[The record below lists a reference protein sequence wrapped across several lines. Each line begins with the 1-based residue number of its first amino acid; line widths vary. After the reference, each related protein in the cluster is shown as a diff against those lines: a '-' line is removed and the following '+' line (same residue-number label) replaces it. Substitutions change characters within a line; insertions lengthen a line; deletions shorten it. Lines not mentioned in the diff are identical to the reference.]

1 MLSNFDDIKTDVVR
15 KLGISTTTAFYTDD
29 MLNDWI
35 LQGTRWATS
44 FKKWP
49 FTEGRQ
55 STTYASSSEEWSFE
69 GIKADSIR
77 MAQIDGK
84 RLDKLNFEDYQIFR
98 EEDDSGND
106 RVFTDFGR
114 LVLINP
120 NVDLSGT
127 LTVYAQFTPAD
138 VDVTD
143 PTATTVF
150 SNGDEEG
157 NEAIVEKVLS
167 FAKTRD
173 GTTSSA
179 NEAIAHEAKAKD
191 ILETLYGKSQAEQFK
206 YQTHRTRGGMFKR
219 INVIDSGVE
228 DDKIKRDQFLF

>member
-1 MLSNFDDIKTDVVR
+1 MLSNFDDIKTDVIR
-15 KLGISTTTAFYTDD
+15 KLGISTTSAFYTDD
-29 MLNDWI
+29 ILNDWI

-77 MAQIDGK
+77 IAQIGGK

-98 EEDDSGND
+98 EEDTSGSD
-106 RVFTDFGR
+106 RVFSDFGR
-114 LVLINP
+114 LVYINP

-127 LTVYAQFTPAD
+127 LTVYAQFAPAD
-138 VDVTD
+138 IDVTD
-143 PTATTVF
+143 TTATTVF

-157 NEAIVEKVLS
+157 NEAIVEKVLE
-167 FAKTRD
+167 FALIRD
-173 GTTSSA
+173 D
-179 NEAIAHEAKAKD
+179 NENGAAIHNQKAST
-191 ILETLYGKSQAEQFK
+191 ILETLYQKTQSEQFK

-219 INVIDSGVE
+219 IDVLEGGLE
-228 DDKIKRDQFLF
+228 DNLIKRDQFLF